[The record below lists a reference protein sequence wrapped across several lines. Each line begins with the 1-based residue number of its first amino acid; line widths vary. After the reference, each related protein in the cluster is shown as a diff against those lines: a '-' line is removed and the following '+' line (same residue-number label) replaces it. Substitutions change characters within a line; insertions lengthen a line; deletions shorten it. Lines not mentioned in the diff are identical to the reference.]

1 MKKSIFFVLMG
12 VALMFTSCKSS
23 QSAYK
28 QAYEKAKAQETTT
41 AEVNTPVEVTPVAET
56 PAPVAVEDAKVRSEA
71 VVAENGDLKNFSVI
85 CGSFSLKANAEDL
98 CEKLKAE
105 GYKAGIVKNVDRNMY
120 RVFVGTFDTKAEAA
134 RSMSAF
140 KAAHPTRTDFQESWI
155 LLKK

>member
-12 VALMFTSCKSS
+12 AALMFTSCKSS

-71 VVAENGDLKNFSVI
+71 VVAESGDLKNFSVI
-85 CGSFSLKANAEDL
+85 CGSFGVKANAEGL
-98 CEKLKAE
+98 CEQLKAE